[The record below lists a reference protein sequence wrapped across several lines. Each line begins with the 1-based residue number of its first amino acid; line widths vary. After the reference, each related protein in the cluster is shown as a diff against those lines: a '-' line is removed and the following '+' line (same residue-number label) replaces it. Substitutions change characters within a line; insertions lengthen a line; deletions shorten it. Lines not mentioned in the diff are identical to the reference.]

1 MSVRFAKREF
11 DDLKNIY
18 VERKVEEHKIQL
30 HGHDF
35 YELEVIMNG
44 NTPTTI
50 NGHSLNV
57 SAGTVLF
64 MTPEDFHAYPDMAGM
79 DLYKIQFADAV
90 VSDSVLRLLVD
101 CKERVYTPCEKAFEY
116 ICTMLELMLEI
127 DRCDPDH
134 TDIKTRLL
142 ESVLLLLY
150 RTAKHETKQP
160 RQNDTIDMQK
170 ALLYIN
176 AHFHENP
183 SLEDIASVLHIN
195 QRYFCTKFKEYT
207 GETYKN
213 YLRTKKLRYARRLV
227 LATALPIIEVAAQSG
242 YATQTHFNREFK
254 NYYGISPMEYR
265 RNKGNKK

>member
-1 MSVRFAKREF
+1 MSVRFAQKEF
-11 DDLKNIY
+11 DDIKNIC
-18 VERKVEEHKIQL
+18 IQKNKGFKRSKL

-35 YELEVIMNG
+35 YEMEIIFG
-44 NTPTTI
+44 GSTPTAI

-64 MTPEDFHAYPDMAGM
+64 MTPEDFHVYPGSGEF
-79 DLYKIQFADAV
+79 DLYKIQFTEAM
-90 VSDSVLRLLVD
+90 VSDDVLRLLVD
-101 CKERVYTPCEKAFEY
+101 CKERYYTPSQKSFEY

-150 RTAKHETKQP
+150 KTVDHEPKNAY
-160 RQNDTIDMQK
+160 QNNTDMQK
-170 ALLYIN
+170 ALIYIN
-176 AHFHENP
+176 AHFKENP
-183 SLEDIASVLHIN
+183 SLEELASVLHLN

-213 YLRTKKLRYARRLV
+213 YLRRKKLRYARRLL
-227 LATALPIIEVAAQSG
+227 LATSLPMIEVAAQSG
-242 YATQTHFNREFK
+242 YPTQTHFNREFK
-254 NYYGISPMEYR
+254 EFYGISPSEYR
-265 RNKGNKK
+265 QNSMK